1 MWNAARH
8 AQCCVTGGGG
18 AGGGS
23 SSLDSLM
30 DQMPFGPRPKVVDLT
45 SDANRLA
52 SKLQEA
58 VLKCDERHRDELLY
72 YLLVRPSTFGLPSF
86 GSCFV
91 VSWFSQ
97 VESNRDCCVQTIL
110 RFDSIHPEAPSFC
123 CGLRFEFKGL
133 HMFSDRPTIQW
144 CCWSRGP
151 ASLFCFR

>member
-1 MWNAARH
+1 MRLSGVAWVDRPERCLRECHKRRPLVDHGKSCA
-8 AQCCVTGGGG
+8 VLFTGGGG

-72 YLLVRPSTFGLPSF
+72 YLLVRPHPPSIISLL
-86 GSCFV
+86 SCFLG
-91 VSWFSQ
+91 F
-97 VESNRDCCVQTIL
+97 
-110 RFDSIHPEAPSFC
+110 
-123 CGLRFEFKGL
+123 
-133 HMFSDRPTIQW
+133 
-144 CCWSRGP
+144 
-151 ASLFCFR
+151 